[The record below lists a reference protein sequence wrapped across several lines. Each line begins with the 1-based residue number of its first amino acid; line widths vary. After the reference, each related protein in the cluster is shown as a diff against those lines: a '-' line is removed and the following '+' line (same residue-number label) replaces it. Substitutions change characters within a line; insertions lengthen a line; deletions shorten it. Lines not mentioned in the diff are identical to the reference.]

1 MTKLYQLDTK
11 GNTKIWI
18 IDVLNQSLYSELIVK
33 SGRQGGRLI
42 TNIAKISSGKN
53 IGKANETTHFSQ
65 AKLQMESKIK
75 SKLKKGYVYN
85 ITDAK
90 SSAILGSGIPAP
102 MLAQKYSFDGSQKGS
117 KTLEQ
122 LKLVGREIIV
132 QPKLDGNRCLIKI
145 ENGVPQM
152 YTRKGILMPVQLN
165 HILDELKNTNI
176 NRTVILDGE
185 LFSEEFSF
193 NILNGL
199 IKREKVNEEDL
210 EQRKLIKYHL
220 YDVMIDEGYEQRYSI
235 IELFESPNIII
246 VPSKKIIATDES
258 IEKELAIF
266 LSEGHEGLMIRQ
278 LNMGYDNKRSWQL
291 CKVKVFQDEEFK
303 LIGFEEDVRGG
314 FVGSFVMQD
323 NHSNTF
329 NAGASGQNVEQ
340 RMKMW
345 NNKDNYIGKM
355 ATVEF
360 FGYSEYNIPRFPKF
374 KGIRE

>member
-1 MTKLYQLDTK
+1 MAKLYQLDTK
-11 GNTKIWI
+11 GNTKVWI
-18 IDVLNQSLYSELIVK
+18 IEVIDQGQYSELIVR
-33 SGRQGGRLI
+33 SGRQDGRLME
-42 TNIAKISSGKN
+42 NIAKISSGKN
-53 IGKANETTHFSQ
+53 IGRSNETTHFSQ
-65 AKLQMESKIK
+65 AELQMESKIQ

-85 ITDAK
+85 ITEAK

-122 LKLVGREIIV
+122 LNLIGREIIV

-152 YTRKGILMPVQLN
+152 HTRKGILMPVQLS
-165 HILDELKNTNI
+165 HILDDLQNGNLEENT
-176 NRTVILDGE
+176 ILDGE

-199 IKREKVNEEDL
+199 IKREKVTEEDL

-220 YDVMIDEGYEQRYSI
+220 YDVMIDEGYEIRYGVI
-235 IELFESPNIII
+235 KQFESQNIVI
-246 VPSKKIIATDES
+246 VPSKKIVATDKN
-258 IEKELAIF
+258 IEKELGIF

-278 LNMGYDNKRSWQL
+278 LSMGYDNKRSWQL
-291 CKVKVFQDEEFK
+291 CKVKVFEDAEFK
-303 LIGFEEDVRGG
+303 LIDFVEDVRGG
-314 FVGSFVMQD
+314 FAGSFVMQD
-323 NHSNTF
+323 NDGNIF

-340 RMKMW
+340 RTEMW
-345 NNKDNYIGKM
+345 NNRGIYIGKM

-360 FGYSEYNIPRFPKF
+360 FGLSEYGIPRFPKF